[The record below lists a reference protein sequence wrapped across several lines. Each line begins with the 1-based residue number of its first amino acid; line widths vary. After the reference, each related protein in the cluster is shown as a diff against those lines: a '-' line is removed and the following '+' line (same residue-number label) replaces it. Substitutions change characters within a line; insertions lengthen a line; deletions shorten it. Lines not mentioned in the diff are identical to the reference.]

1 MKKIAFVLYT
11 YQLLSIAYLGGLPLH
26 GSLKDALH
34 EALDDQYD
42 ITFDWE
48 TALKN
53 KSVDAIIVPKPFP
66 PILNETTIPEIPV
79 SANLFFTKDIAS
91 IKKTIDHYFND
102 ANDE

>member
-11 YQLLSIAYLGGLPLH
+11 NQLLSISYLGGLPTTKPLEI
-26 GSLKDALH
+26 ALH
-34 EALDDQYD
+34 QALDQYD

-66 PILNETTIPEIPV
+66 PILNETTIPEIPIL
-79 SANLFFTKDIAS
+79 AQLFLTKDIENIQKA
-91 IKKTIDHYFND
+91 IDGYFSN
-102 ANDE
+102 